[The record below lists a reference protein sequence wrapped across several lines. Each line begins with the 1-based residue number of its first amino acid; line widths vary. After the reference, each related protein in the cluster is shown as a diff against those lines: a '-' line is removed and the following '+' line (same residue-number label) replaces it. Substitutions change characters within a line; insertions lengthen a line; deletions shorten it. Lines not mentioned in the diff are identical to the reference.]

1 MIIPGVIK
9 AMGKNAYM
17 GLDNR
22 LYNFRTEKPSV
33 RSNIREGET
42 CRTGWD
48 ANRSKDPN
56 LPSAAPR

>member
-1 MIIPGVIK
+1 MIILGVIK

-33 RSNIREGET
+33 RSNIREGEI
-42 CRTGWD
+42 CRPKNEKPCHSLAIPVRTT
-48 ANRSKDPN
+48 
-56 LPSAAPR
+56 